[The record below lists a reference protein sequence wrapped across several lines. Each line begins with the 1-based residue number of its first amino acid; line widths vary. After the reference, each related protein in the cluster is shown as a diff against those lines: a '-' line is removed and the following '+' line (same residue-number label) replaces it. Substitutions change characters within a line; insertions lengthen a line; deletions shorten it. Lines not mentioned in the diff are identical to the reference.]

1 MKSQNSSLQLGAQEG
16 DEYSGSLCLDF
27 GFKTQDVMAA
37 AELLDDAERK
47 EVEDLGFSTFLNL
60 QLGTICERKETN
72 LCMKLV
78 DLEENRIKVQLQ
90 KDVIGYITPEEISHL
105 LMLPRGD
112 KAPLKY
118 NKQQQKDFAKLRAEL
133 GDPKMSL
140 EIADILALMRRED
153 KKHLR
158 VKCFFLILFSK
169 FLMPTT
175 QQKINVNAIMYT
187 QDMTSLKDYDFCA
200 IVYEHLRDSIRT
212 WKARTL
218 DKSNKSMTMPG
229 CIIIIL
235 VSILVLSVFVYRAM
249 FNCIFGCVY
258 SVVRDLLW
266 IT

>member
-16 DEYSGSLCLDF
+16 EGDEYSRLCLDF
-27 GFKTQDVMAA
+27 GFKAQDVMDAA
-37 AELLDDAERK
+37 DILDDAERRD
-47 EVEDLGFSTFLNL
+47 VEEFGFSHFLNL
-60 QLGTICERKETN
+60 KLGPICERKETY

-90 KDVIGYITPEEISHL
+90 KNVIVYITPDEIYHL

-118 NKQQQKDFAKLRAEL
+118 NKQQQKDFAQLRADL

-140 EIADILALMRRED
+140 EIADILKFMRREEN
-153 KKHLR
+153 KHLR

-175 QQKINVNAIMYT
+175 SQKINVNAVMYT
-187 QDMTSLKDYDFCA
+187 KDMASLKDYDLCA
-200 IVYEHLRDSIRT
+200 IVYEELRESIKS
-212 WKARTL
+212 WKSRTL
-218 DKSNKSMTMPG
+218 EKSNKSMTMPG

-235 VSILVLSVFVYRAM
+235 VSILVLSVFVY
-249 FNCIFGCVY
+249 
-258 SVVRDLLW
+258 S
-266 IT
+266 

>member
-1 MKSQNSSLQLGAQEG
+1 MEGAQGER
-16 DEYSGSLCLDF
+16 DERLVLDF
-27 GFKTQDVMAA
+27 GFKAQDVMDAA
-37 AELLDDAERK
+37 DILDDAERRDVG
-47 EVEDLGFSTFLNL
+47 ELGFSHFLNL
-60 QLGTICERKETN
+60 KLGPICERKETH

-90 KDVIGYITPEEISHL
+90 KGVIVYITPDEIYHL

-118 NKQQQKDFAKLRAEL
+118 NKQQQKDFAQLRADL

-140 EIADILALMRRED
+140 DIADILKFMRIEEN
-153 KKHLR
+153 KHLR

-175 QQKINVNAIMYT
+175 SQKINVNAVMYT
-187 QDMTSLKDYDFCA
+187 KDMASLKDYDLCA
-200 IVYEHLRDSIRT
+200 IVYEDLRESIRI

-218 DKSNKSMTMPG
+218 EKSNKSMTMPG

-235 VSILVLSVFVYRAM
+235 VSILVLSIFVY
-249 FNCIFGCVY
+249 
-258 SVVRDLLW
+258 S
-266 IT
+266 